1 MVDAEDLKSF
11 GSNTVWVRVPPW
23 APRCSQCKKPLV
35 LVGTRGFFS
44 WGLFLATWLSS
55 FSC

>member
-1 MVDAEDLKSF
+1 
-11 GSNTVWVRVPPW
+11 
-23 APRCSQCKKPLV
+23 V